1 MKSQLF
7 DPIYQTMIGFEN
19 LLHRAS
25 VPHSNYPPYNI
36 IKNPEE
42 DHYVLEIAVSGFKKS
57 ELEVTLD
64 GTTLT
69 VKGTKEGESNQTYLV
84 RGLAHRSWTR
94 TWTLEKDIHVD
105 TVALTNGIL
114 SIVLVPVV
122 HKSNTKVLDI
132 N

>member
-1 MKSQLF
+1 MTKHLL
-7 DPIYQTMIGFEN
+7 DPLYQTMIGFEN
-19 LLHRAS
+19 LLNRAS

-36 IKNPEE
+36 IKNE
-42 DHYVLEIAVSGFKKS
+42 DQECYVLEIAVSGFKKS

-69 VKGTKEGESNQTYLV
+69 VKGTKEGDSNQTYIV

-94 TWTLEKDIHVD
+94 TWTLERDIQID
-105 TVALTNGIL
+105 TVTLCDGIL
-114 SIVLVPVV
+114 TVVLIPYVQ
-122 HKSNTKVLDI
+122 KSTVKVLTI

>member
-1 MKSQLF
+1 MTRTFL
-7 DPIYQTMIGFEN
+7 DPLYQTMIGFEN
-19 LLHRAS
+19 LLNRAS

-42 DHYVLEIAVSGFKKS
+42 ECYVLEIAVSGFRKH
-57 ELEVTLD
+57 ELEVVLD

-69 VKGTKEGESNQTYLV
+69 VKGTKEGPDTQTYLI

-94 TWTLEKDIHVD
+94 NWTLESDIQVKDVSLQD
-105 TVALTNGIL
+105 GIL
-114 SIVLVPVV
+114 TIILAP
-122 HKSNTKVLDI
+122 HKTKTHKVLDI

>member
-1 MKSQLF
+1 MKSTLL
-7 DPIYQTMIGFEN
+7 DPLYQTMIGFEN
-19 LLHRAS
+19 LLHRAA

-42 DHYVLEIAVSGFKKS
+42 EHYILELAVSGFKKS

-69 VKGTKEGESNQTYLV
+69 VKGTKEDPSNQTYLV

-105 TVALTNGIL
+105 QITLENGVLTIT
-114 SIVLVPVV
+114 LVPVP
-122 HKSNTKVLDI
+122 HKSTIKVLDI